1 MSDVLF
7 FDDYI
12 DYIREFSCINT
23 EEMIIKKINTLLEK
37 VRLIKN
43 NVNTSMF
50 IDGIIIDMEE

>member
-1 MSDVLF
+1 MLY